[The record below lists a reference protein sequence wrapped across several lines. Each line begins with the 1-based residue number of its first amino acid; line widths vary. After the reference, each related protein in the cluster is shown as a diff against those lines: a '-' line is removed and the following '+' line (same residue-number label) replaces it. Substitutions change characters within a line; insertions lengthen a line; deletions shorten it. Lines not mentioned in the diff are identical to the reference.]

1 MRVSESVGVVS
12 LLVERAQGVIG
23 DISVEWSTEDA
34 TAVST
39 GVTSPDYQVCII
51 LLTKSGSQ
59 YPTLY
64 HGVPLHRQLVKNMF
78 IYSHMQCYQATCYQG
93 GFI

>member
-23 DISVEWSTEDA
+23 EISVEWSTEDA

-39 GVTSPDYQVCII
+39 GVTSPDYEVYIS
-51 LLTKSGSQ
+51 LLTKLAINSERSHLFSCAVLAMRLYITGSGF
-59 YPTLY
+59 
-64 HGVPLHRQLVKNMF
+64 M
-78 IYSHMQCYQATCYQG
+78 
-93 GFI
+93 